1 MKFLWLDA
9 ACLVAVL
16 WAAGPRVGAEC
27 DPSPQPPKLN
37 LSVTYDLPT
46 FTADSPIQNMVTL
59 NGVIYVGAVNRIYAL
74 SPNLTKLSE
83 YRTGPRPDV
92 EPCGGGPA
100 ANGSVDNHNVA
111 LLVETIYDQGLFS
124 CGSADR
130 GVCRR
135 HVLDDGTRPKTVD
148 EEVDCFSDR
157 RGRGQPSDPNRVVR
171 PSGARVLNVESNVIH
186 FFAGNSEIPGVTGA
200 PGAQAAGEP
209 HTMSVRKMK
218 TSQNGFTFFSHR
230 SYIDLIPALRGNYF
244 LRYVYSFHSGP
255 FTYFL
260 TVQRAGRGSQAYHT
274 RIVRMCSSDLQIRRY
289 VEMPLQCICTDKR
302 RRRRRGSPSEQG
314 GVRVFNV
321 LQAAHLAKVGPN
333 ANLRGVEEGD
343 DVLFAAFARSKPDS
357 PEPTAHS
364 AVCAFPLKYINDLFR
379 KYMQSCNTAEPY
391 HFTGS
396 SNKSCYNVTSSDDC
410 GLHEGLNE
418 GKEGEYRLEVVQ
430 DAQRLEYWQ
439 KDLTDTLVTSISVA
453 MVHGHIVAY
462 LGTEDGRHI
471 QTFEAEQGNGGSEA
485 PGDGREGSVTG
496 RPWQGRG
503 GRGWEGWDPP
513 VGVSAPPRPSA
524 SPYPR
529 ADAVWEEGAGADW
542 TGQTLGLVRSHG
554 ASAFR

>member
-16 WAAGPRVGAEC
+16 GAAGPRVGAQC

-74 SPNLTKLSE
+74 APNLTKLSE
-83 YRTGPRPDV
+83 YRTGPRPAV
-92 EPCGGGPA
+92 APCGGGPA

-124 CGSADR
+124 CGSADG

-157 RGRGQPSDPNRVVR
+157 RGRAPPSDPNRVVR

-200 PGAQAAGEP
+200 ARARAAGEP

-260 TVQRAGRGSQAYHT
+260 TVQRAGRASPAYHT

-289 VEMPLQCICTDKR
+289 VEMPLQCICTDK

-343 DVLFAAFARSKPDS
+343 DVLFAAFARSEPDS

-396 SNKSCYNVTSSDDC
+396 SNKACYNVRC
-410 GLHEGLNE
+410 RE
-418 GKEGEYRLEVVQ
+418 
-430 DAQRLEYWQ
+430 
-439 KDLTDTLVTSISVA
+439 
-453 MVHGHIVAY
+453 
-462 LGTEDGRHI
+462 
-471 QTFEAEQGNGGSEA
+471 EA
-485 PGDGREGSVTG
+485 
-496 RPWQGRG
+496 
-503 GRGWEGWDPP
+503 
-513 VGVSAPPRPSA
+513 
-524 SPYPR
+524 
-529 ADAVWEEGAGADW
+529 
-542 TGQTLGLVRSHG
+542 
-554 ASAFR
+554 